1 MSETRWLDPEE
12 MRAWQ
17 SYIRATKRVLHAF
30 ETTLQEATGLIPDD
44 YAVLMKL
51 SDAQDHRQ
59 LMSELAERLLTPTS
73 SMTYRVDR
81 LEKRGYVCRESCP
94 TDRRSS
100 YAVLTPMGLKAL
112 EQAAPVHVT
121 SVRDNLINHLTR
133 EQFLTLGE
141 ILEHVAEAHDPT
153 HQRRQTEPVDS

>member
-1 MSETRWLDPEE
+1 MTYVVTAVD
-12 MRAWQ
+12 RALELLE
-17 SYIRATKRVLHAF
+17 ILA
-30 ETTLQEATGLIPDD
+30 ENPDTG
-44 YAVLMKL
+44 VSK
-51 SDAQDHRQ
+51 
-59 LMSELAERLLTPTS
+59 LAERSGNTKSLVFRLLYT
-73 SMTYRVDR
+73 

-112 EQAAPVHVT
+112 EQAAPIHVT

>member
-1 MSETRWLDPEE
+1 

-17 SYIRATKRVLHAF
+17 SYIRATTRVRHAF

-44 YAVLMKL
+44 YAVLMSL
-51 SDAQDHRQ
+51 SDSPDHRRR
-59 LMSELAERLLTPTS
+59 MSELAQLLAAPTS

-100 YAVLTPMGLKAL
+100 FAVLSPNGLEAL
-112 EQAAPVHVT
+112 EKAAPVHVT
-121 SVRDNLINHLTR
+121 SVRDNLINHLSR
-133 EQFLTLGE
+133 EQFIALGE
-141 ILEHVAEAHDPT
+141 ILEHVAVAHDPF
-153 HQRRQTEPVDS
+153 HQPQPTEPADT

>member
-1 MSETRWLDPEE
+1 

-17 SYIRATKRVLHAF
+17 SYIRATKRVRHAF

-44 YAVLMKL
+44 YAVLMTL
-51 SDAQDHRQ
+51 SEAQGHRQ
-59 LMSELAERLLTPTS
+59 LMSKLAALLLTPTS

-81 LEKRGYVCRESCP
+81 LEKRGYVRRESCP

-100 YAVLTPMGLKAL
+100 FAVLTPTGLKAL
-112 EQAAPVHVT
+112 EEAAPVHVT

-133 EQFLTLGE
+133 EQFLTLGK
-141 ILEHVAEAHDPT
+141 ILEHVAVAHEP
-153 HQRRQTEPVDS
+153 RRQRLPTEPVDSREVSAFNDQR